1 MKDLVPFKLERFYS
15 EHEFNSDYLLCA
27 SDCETFTIADLLCLS
42 SESIGTFCKLNLG
55 YAETSGSLYL
65 REKISDLY
73 PTLIADNILIHAGA
87 QEAIFLF
94 LQSFLSPSD
103 HVIVQTP
110 CYQSFLSVPQNIGCS
125 VSEWEIAFDDEWHVD
140 LDSLEKLVSGKTKL
154 ICINS
159 PNNPTGYHFS
169 REELSA
175 IISIAR
181 KHGIVI
187 FSDEVYQNL
196 EYEVEDLLPAVCDI
210 YENGVS
216 LNVMSKAYGLAGL
229 RIGWVATS
237 RLDILN
243 KMSVLKE
250 YTSICN
256 NVTGEFLALLALN
269 NRKTLLTR
277 NLQIIKRN
285 LIIAETFF
293 SEWEGFIKWKK
304 PKVGP
309 LTFVKMLAEAD
320 SNSFINRLLV
330 SKKVLLLPGEI
341 YDRPGFFRM
350 GFGRKNFPEALGRF
364 SEFLMHTYH
373 T

>member
-1 MKDLVPFKLERFYS
+1 V
-15 EHEFNSDYLLCA
+15 
-27 SDCETFTIADLLCLS
+27 ADLLCLNP
-42 SESIGTFCKLNLG
+42 ESIATFCKLNLG
-55 YAETSGSLYL
+55 YTETPGSLYL
-65 REKISDLY
+65 RQKISDLY
-73 PTLIADNILIHAGA
+73 QTLVPKNVLVHSGA

-94 LQSFLSPSD
+94 LQSFLSAGD

-125 VSEWEIAFDDEWHVD
+125 VSEWEIAFDDKWHID
-140 LDSLEKLVSGKTKL
+140 LENLEKLVSDKTKL

-169 REELSA
+169 QEELST

-196 EYEVEDLLPAVCDI
+196 EQEQKDFLPAVGDI
-210 YENGVS
+210 FENGVS
-216 LNVMSKAYGLAGL
+216 LNVISKAYGLAGL

-243 KMSVLKE
+243 KMAVLKD

-256 NVTGEFLALLALN
+256 NVTGEFLVVLALN
-269 NRKTLLTR
+269 NAKTLLSR

-293 SEWEGFIKWKK
+293 SEWKEFFRWQK
-304 PKVGP
+304 PNAGP
-309 LTFVKMLAEAD
+309 LTFVKMLTETD
-320 SNSFINRLLV
+320 SNSFINRLLDA
-330 SKKVLLLPGEI
+330 KKVLLLPGEL

-350 GFGRKNFPEALGRF
+350 GFGRKNFPDALEKF
-364 SEFLMHTYH
+364 SEFLRHVYY
-373 T
+373 